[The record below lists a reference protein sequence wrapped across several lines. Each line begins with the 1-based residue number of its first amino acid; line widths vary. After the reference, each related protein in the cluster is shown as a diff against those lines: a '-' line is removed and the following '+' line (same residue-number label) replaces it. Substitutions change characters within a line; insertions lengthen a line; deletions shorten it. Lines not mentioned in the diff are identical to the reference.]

1 MDFKNINL
9 EVNKPTAT
17 ITLNRPPYNV
27 IDIPTMDEINDAL
40 GEIEKED
47 DAHFVIFR
55 GAGEK
60 MFSAGVDVSDHT
72 EEKVEEMLSKFH
84 EIFRLL

>member
-1 MDFKNINL
+1 MGSFKNIFL
-9 EVNKPTAT
+9 KTEIPTAT

-27 IDIPTMDEINDAL
+27 IDIPTMDEINGAL

-47 DAHFVIFR
+47 DAHFVVFR

-60 MFSAGVDVSDHT
+60 MFSAGVDVLDHT
-72 EEKVEEMLSKFH
+72 EEKVE
-84 EIFRLL
+84 